1 MANLGILEAFAGHTF
16 LSGLGQRDLMLLA
29 SGAEPFTATTGTFLA
44 REGEAANAFYLIRT
58 GRVALFTRQAGPGSV
73 PIQTLGAGETLGWSW
88 LVPPHRW
95 QFDCQAA
102 EDVQGIRFNAE
113 WLRDKCENNY
123 ELGYHLFRHL
133 ATVLAAR
140 LAATR
145 LQLTSGPAETGGHPV
160 TPPSF

>member
-16 LSGLGQRDLMLLA
+16 LAGLGQRDLMVLA
-29 SGAEPFTATTGTFLA
+29 SGAEPFAAGTGTFLA
-44 REGEAANAFYLIRT
+44 REGDAANAFYLIRS
-58 GRVALFTRQAGPGSV
+58 GRVALFAHPGGAGSV
-73 PIQTLGAGETLGWSW
+73 PIQTLGPGDTMGWSW

-102 EDVQGIRFNAE
+102 EDVQGIKFNAE
-113 WLRDKCENNY
+113 WLREKCENNY

-133 ATVLAAR
+133 ASVLASR

-145 LQLTSGPAETGGHPV
+145 HQLTSGPDEGAANAV
-160 TPPSF
+160 PPP